1 MNKEEIFNIF
11 YGKET
16 WDILRKFQFFW
27 SFEPLS

>member
-16 WDILRKFQFFW
+16 WDIWRKFQEIE
-27 SFEPLS
+27 STIDE